1 MEGGKHEEN
10 NKARLNIKE
19 TQNLQLQE
27 MKLKIRKQRIN
38 TYLMRKRLV
47 EPIKEDDIDLE
58 DEHLE
63 VKEVKEQRRTEDQR
77 LPDLTKHHRKKP
89 KRHSKKRCWVCKSFG
104 HFKKQCPFIRCF
116 HCGRTGHMKANCF
129 IKKIDT
135 LLKKTAEEKEKIN
148 KKKQRKK
155 KRKEEKKRRTAI
167 YKLRLNQSKFVEEK
181 NKNYLYWKNEPI
193 GVYMSHHSPP
203 KLELLRQKP
212 INWKK
217 IDADVRKETPI
228 IKLALLDNFINYCGC
243 GKFGLTK
250 YEFIK
255 HVYDKHNGETPPDSQ
270 INKPSWIDNVAFF
283 NDELEILYCQTLE
296 DLPEE

>member
-1 MEGGKHEEN
+1 
-10 NKARLNIKE
+10 
-19 TQNLQLQE
+19 
-27 MKLKIRKQRIN
+27 
-38 TYLMRKRLV
+38 
-47 EPIKEDDIDLE
+47 
-58 DEHLE
+58 
-63 VKEVKEQRRTEDQR
+63 
-77 LPDLTKHHRKKP
+77 
-89 KRHSKKRCWVCKSFG
+89 
-104 HFKKQCPFIRCF
+104 
-116 HCGRTGHMKANCF
+116 
-129 IKKIDT
+129 
-135 LLKKTAEEKEKIN
+135 
-148 KKKQRKK
+148 
-155 KRKEEKKRRTAI
+155 
-167 YKLRLNQSKFVEEK
+167 
-181 NKNYLYWKNEPI
+181 
-193 GVYMSHHSPP
+193 MSHHSPP